1 MDYDRGL
8 AAQAQRLTPFR
19 PWNETTQLLL
29 PVEAH
34 INETRP
40 FGRGVVGDDEMGWM
54 DVLGHLLM
62 S

>member
-29 PVEAH
+29 PVEAD
-34 INETRP
+34 INESHP
-40 FGRGVVGDDEMGWM
+40 FGRGVV
-54 DVLGHLLM
+54 VIYVPFSIQHNQ